1 MIFTPG
7 AVLLTLGASL
17 GYGSFDAVRKRL
29 AASVEPLPLT
39 ALMGL
44 GQAPLFAVWMLGVG
58 AELPLPG
65 YAPEA
70 AGSIAFALVGNLF
83 FMRALQ
89 VSPLSLTIPFL
100 SFSPVF
106 TVLFS
111 RALLGEAPQP
121 LQALGIAWVV
131 LGAFLLNLARED
143 LVRPSRFL
151 SGVTRERGS
160 LMMLVAA
167 LLWSLGSIFDK
178 RALAY
183 ASVPV
188 HAFIQCLG
196 IALCVIVL
204 LALRRDLGAL
214 GTVRRCRGTYAV
226 GLLIASVAQG
236 FQFLALPLV
245 VVSLFEAIKR
255 CIGMT
260 MAVVNGALF
269 FGEPVTA
276 QKLVAI
282 ALMGIG
288 VVLIL
293 A

>member
-7 AVLLTLGASL
+7 AVLLTLGASV

-29 AASVEPLPLT
+29 ATSVEPLPLT
-39 ALMGL
+39 ALMGM
-44 GQAPLFAVWMLGVG
+44 GQAPLFAVWMLGAG
-58 AELPLPG
+58 AELPRAG

-70 AGSIAFALVGNLF
+70 AGSITFALVGNLF

-131 LGAFLLNLARED
+131 IGAFLLNLARED
-143 LVRPSRFL
+143 LLRPSRFL

-160 LMMLVAA
+160 LMMLAAA

-178 RALAY
+178 RALGY

-204 LALRRDLGAL
+204 LALRRNLGAL
-214 GTVRRCRGTYAV
+214 GAVNRCRGPYAV
-226 GLLIASVAQG
+226 GLLIASAAQG
-236 FQFLALPLV
+236 LQFLALPLV
-245 VVSLFEAIKR
+245 VVSLFESIKR

-260 MAVVNGALF
+260 MAVINGAVF
-269 FGEPVTA
+269 FKEPVTV
-276 QKLVAI
+276 QKLMAI
-282 ALMGIG
+282 ALMGTG

-293 A
+293 S

>member
-1 MIFTPG
+1 MLFTPT
-7 AVLLTLGASL
+7 AILFTLGASA
-17 GYGSFDAVRKRL
+17 GYGSLDAVRKKL
-29 AASVEPLPLT
+29 AACVEPLPLT
-39 ALMGL
+39 ALMGM
-44 GQAPLFAVWMLGVG
+44 GQAPLFALWMLWAG
-58 AELPLPG
+58 AEAPRAG
-65 YAPEA
+65 YGPEA
-70 AGSIAFALVGNLF
+70 AGSISFALVGNLF

-111 RALLGEAPQP
+111 RGLLGEAPQP
-121 LQALGIAWVV
+121 LQALGIGWVV

-143 LVRPSRFL
+143 LRRPSRFL

-160 LMMLVAA
+160 LMMLAAA

-178 RALAY
+178 RALTH

-204 LALRRDLGAL
+204 LALRRDLRAL
-214 GTVRRCRGTYAV
+214 ATVNRCRGTYAV
-226 GLLIASVAQG
+226 GLLVASAAQG
-236 FQFLALPLV
+236 LQFLALPLV

-260 MAVVNGALF
+260 MAVLNGALL

-276 QKLVAI
+276 QKLLAI
-282 ALMGIG
+282 VLMGTG

>member
-1 MIFTPG
+1 MIFTSG
-7 AVLLTLGASL
+7 AVLLTLGASV
-17 GYGSFDAVRKRL
+17 GYGAFDAVRKKL
-29 AASVEPLPLT
+29 ATSVEPLPLT

-44 GQAPLFAVWMLGVG
+44 GQAPLFAVWMLTAG
-58 AELPLPG
+58 AAAPRPG

-70 AGSIAFALVGNLF
+70 AGSIAFGLVGNLF

-121 LQALGIAWVV
+121 LQAFGIAGVV
-131 LGAFLLNLARED
+131 LGAFLLNLAKED
-143 LVRPSRFL
+143 LAHPSRFL
-151 SGVTRERGS
+151 RGVTRERGS
-160 LMMLVAA
+160 LMMLAAA

-183 ASVPV
+183 ASTPV

-204 LALRRDLGAL
+204 LAVRRDLGSL
-214 GTVRRCRGTYAV
+214 GAVRRCRGTYAV
-226 GLLIASVAQG
+226 GLLIASAAQG

-245 VVSLFEAIKR
+245 VVSLFESIKR

-269 FGEPVTA
+269 FGEPVTSR
-276 QKLVAI
+276 KLAAI
-282 ALMGIG
+282 ALMGAG